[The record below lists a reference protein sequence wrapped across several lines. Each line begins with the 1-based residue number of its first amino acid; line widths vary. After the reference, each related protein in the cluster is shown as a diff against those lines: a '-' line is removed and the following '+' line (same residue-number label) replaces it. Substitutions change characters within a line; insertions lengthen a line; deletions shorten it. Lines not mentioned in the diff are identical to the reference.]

1 MTTKDDMITVSVLE
15 AARRLSIGKNLAY
28 EKVAEGVIPSMRLG
42 GRLLVPVL
50 ALECAMN
57 GIELGQL
64 RKPRDVLEQ
73 ARQVVKGGSHDH

>member
-1 MTTKDDMITVSVLE
+1 MTTKDDMITVSVPE
-15 AARRLSIGKNLAY
+15 AAKLLSISRNLAY
-28 EKVAEGVIPSMRLG
+28 ELVAQGKIPSMRLG

-73 ARQVVKGGSHDH
+73 ARQVVKGVSHDH